1 MSIRP
6 EKLMARRKLTKKV
19 IGPKTFKSE
28 ETANKWAKEHNIKNY
43 DLKDI
48 RNLGANDKKIRVIV
62 KK

>member
-1 MSIRP
+1 
-6 EKLMARRKLTKKV
+6 MARRKLTKKV